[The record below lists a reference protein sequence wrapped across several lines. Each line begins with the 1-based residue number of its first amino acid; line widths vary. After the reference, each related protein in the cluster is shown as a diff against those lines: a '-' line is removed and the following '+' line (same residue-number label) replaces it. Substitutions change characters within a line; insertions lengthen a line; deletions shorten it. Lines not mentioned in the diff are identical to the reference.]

1 MNKDLTFEYIIFI
14 LMISFMIASTVYINN
29 IFNFYIH

>member
-29 IFNFYIH
+29 IFNIYVH